1 MGGSDGIIKVSGS
14 SHFVQVRSPSRA
26 DETPLGTLKARLSTW
41 DPNLPE
47 GDEVYRISSTLSFD
61 EEKLASKDEEEENS
75 PYPEVCAAVPNHDQD
90 VPANTLRAWVLG
102 LSLAAMGSSVNTI
115 FSLRQ
120 PAISLGTI
128 VAQLLA
134 YFLGVAWAK
143 YIPSRQFSTFGLRW
157 STNPGPFNVKEHSLV
172 VIMANV
178 SFGTAYATD
187 IILAQVSFFK
197 QNFGIPFQ
205 LLLVITTQSLG
216 YGVAGLMRNFLV
228 YPAAMIW
235 PINLVSTTLIH
246 AMHEKD
252 EKPDPTIVG
261 GKMSRYKW
269 FGLVLLGSYLW
280 YFLPGFL
287 AQFLSIFA
295 FATWIAPQ
303 NPVVNQLFGGTSGLS
318 ILPLTFDWTQISGF
332 VGSPLIP
339 PWHGKPL
346 STMLSS

>member
-1 MGGSDGIIKVSGS
+1 MDERDVVSKDSAS
-14 SHFVQVRSPSRA
+14 SCSVEIWSLSGREKESPL
-26 DETPLGTLKARLSTW
+26 ETLKARLSTW
-41 DPNLPE
+41 DPNLPGDDDLSKQSDIAQSDENKVGSKEKE
-47 GDEVYRISSTLSFD
+47 GED
-61 EEKLASKDEEEENS
+61 S
-75 PYPEVCAAVPNHDQD
+75 PYPEVRAAVPNYDDD
-90 VPANTLRAWVLG
+90 VPANTVRAWVLG
-102 LSLAAMGSSVNTI
+102 LSLAAMGASVNTI

-120 PAISLGTI
+120 PVISLGTI
-128 VAQLLA
+128 VAQLLS

-143 YIPSRQFSTFGLRW
+143 FIPSHQLSIFGLRW
-157 STNPGPFNVKEHSLV
+157 NTNPGCFNFKEHSLI

-205 LLLVITTQSLG
+205 LLLVISTQSLG
-216 YGVAGLMRNFLV
+216 YGIAGLMRNFLV
-228 YPAAMIW
+228 YPSAMIW
-235 PINLVSTTLIH
+235 PANLVSTTLIH
-246 AMHEKD
+246 AMHAKH
-252 EKPDPTIVG
+252 EKPDPTIIG
-261 GKMSRYKW
+261 GRMSRYKW

-295 FATWIAPQ
+295 FATWLAPQ

-339 PWHGKPL
+339 PWHGELVIPIL
-346 STMLSS
+346 